1 MSTSE
6 QYFRELA
13 ACLKRLPN
21 EEREEVLRFYQGG
34 SDKSKVLGNSL
45 KSCGCKARNRRNT

>member
-13 ACLKRLPN
+13 AGLKRLPN
-21 EEREEVLRFYQGG
+21 EEREEVLRFYQEF
-34 SDKSKVLGNSL
+34 
-45 KSCGCKARNRRNT
+45 A